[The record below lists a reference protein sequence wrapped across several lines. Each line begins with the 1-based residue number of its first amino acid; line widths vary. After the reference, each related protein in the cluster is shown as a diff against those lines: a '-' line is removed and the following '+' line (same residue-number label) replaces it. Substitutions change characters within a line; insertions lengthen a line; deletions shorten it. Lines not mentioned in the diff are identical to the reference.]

1 MTLKARIIL
10 VAVSALLLVAAA
22 QIVAGR
28 MSQNEVEQRFS
39 DATITGK
46 TVLWSKI
53 VSSQLDLM
61 ESSTSTLS
69 RDRDTLSA
77 LQEGNAQAV
86 ADSVT
91 STYNRLSTS
100 KVLSKLQIVNANG
113 DVVFSAPD
121 SFSGKTRKALVQ
133 QALSEGKIKRGVERD
148 DNGQLVSVMAFPL
161 YAGGSA
167 AGVGVFANSLQ
178 PAINDL
184 KLNDG
189 ADVFIFDTRGK
200 AEYATDDKLLSSL
213 KLELPKAGEKS
224 LSVVKFNDKVY
235 SAVTLPVTDT
245 SGTALANLV
254 SIQDRT
260 ESYHNQSRINTL
272 SYLVVV
278 MVIGVALA
286 GLYWYLNRSFK
297 PLQTAIAAMHSI
309 AAGNLTTR
317 IDVTSKDE
325 TGQLLTALK
334 AMLEKFHTM
343 IQQINA
349 ATIQLAASAE
359 EMSVITD
366 ETNHGVQ
373 RQQLETDQVA
383 TATNEMSATVQEVTR
398 HAIQAADAAQHAQ
411 REAQAGKHI
420 VDQTITDITA
430 LANEVNDIAEVIHKL
445 EAESSN
451 IGTVVNVIRSI
462 AEQTNLL
469 ALNAA
474 IEAARA
480 GEQGR
485 GFAVVADEVRTLANR
500 TQESTQ
506 EIRKMIERLQVG
518 SKEAVQ
524 VMEQGRNRTRASV
537 EQASRAGASLVSIT
551 EAVATIADMNV
562 QISTASEEQR
572 AVAEEINHNI
582 VNISQVAEQT
592 ALATQQMSR
601 AGVDLSGLA
610 AQLQSLVN
618 QFKV

>member
-148 DNGQLVSVMAFPL
+148 DNGQLVSVIAFPL
-161 YAGGSA
+161 YAGGAA

-189 ADVFIFDTRGK
+189 ADVFIFDTLGK

-278 MVIGVALA
+278 LVIGVALA